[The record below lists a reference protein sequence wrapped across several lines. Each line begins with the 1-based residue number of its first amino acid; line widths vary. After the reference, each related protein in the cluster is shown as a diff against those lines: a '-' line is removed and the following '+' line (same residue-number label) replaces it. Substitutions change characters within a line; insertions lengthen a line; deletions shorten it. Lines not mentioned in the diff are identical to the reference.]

1 VRGGGGAVGAVAA
14 RGRATAA
21 WDMRWGETGR
31 RAAPE
36 RGAFSTGERAGRR
49 AVNNVPR
56 RNRSAS
62 CSVLSGVIAR
72 YASACSLVFISN
84 RSRRRALDDAP
95 RSPLARLPPSS
106 RHAAERP
113 QPTHPS
119 RGRQT
124 SIHTLHG
131 SLCHPRVVRHLLEH
145 VRGVLSA
152 LLPLASRA
160 GLRGVLARAFPRRAR
175 LVEKGRGAGGS
186 SVRGWIEGIEAC
198 GEGIAPAR
206 AARVRRGREGRS
218 AGWAH
223 LLARPRRGGGDTI
236 AVHALTADENLERHL
251 HDRGGGRGRR

>member
-1 VRGGGGAVGAVAA
+1 MAPEEDAIAVATADERERGAREARGGGARGGGGAVGAVAA

-21 WDMRWGETGR
+21 GDMRWGETGR

-36 RGAFSTGERAGRR
+36 RGAFSSGERAGRR
-49 AVNNVPR
+49 AVKMR
-56 RNRSAS
+56 AAATS
-62 CSVLSGVIAR
+62 CSVLGGVIAR

-84 RSRRRALDDAP
+84 RSRRPALDDAP

-106 RHAAERP
+106 RHAAERS

-119 RGRQT
+119 RGRRT
-124 SIHTLHG
+124 SVHTLHG

-186 SVRGWIEGIEAC
+186 SVRGWVDRRNRSTWRRNRSRAC
-198 GEGIAPAR
+198 RARASSGEGGSNRGMGAPAR
-206 AARVRRGREGRS
+206 PPTP
-218 AGWAH
+218 GW
-223 LLARPRRGGGDTI
+223 R
-236 AVHALTADENLERHL
+236 
-251 HDRGGGRGRR
+251 

>member
-1 VRGGGGAVGAVAA
+1 
-14 RGRATAA
+14 
-21 WDMRWGETGR
+21 MRWGETGR

-36 RGAFSTGERAGRR
+36 RGAFSSGERAGRR
-49 AVNNVPR
+49 AVKMRAV
-56 RNRSAS
+56 ATS
-62 CSVLSGVIAR
+62 CSVVGGVIAR

-84 RSRRRALDDAP
+84 RSRRPALDDAP

-106 RHAAERP
+106 RHAAERS

-119 RGRQT
+119 RGRWT
-124 SIHTLHG
+124 SVHTLHG

-175 LVEKGRGAGGS
+175 LFEKGRGAGGS

-198 GEGIAPAR
+198 GEGIAPALPR
-206 AARVRRGREGRS
+206 ACV
-218 AGWAH
+218 
-223 LLARPRRGGGDTI
+223 
-236 AVHALTADENLERHL
+236 V
-251 HDRGGGRGRR
+251 GGGRVDPRDGRTCSPAHAGVEVIRSLFTR